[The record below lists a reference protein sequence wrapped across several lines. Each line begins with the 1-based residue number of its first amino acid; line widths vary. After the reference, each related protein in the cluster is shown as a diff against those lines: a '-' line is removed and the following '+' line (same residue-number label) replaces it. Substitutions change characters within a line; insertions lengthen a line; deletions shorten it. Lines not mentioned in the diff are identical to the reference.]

1 MSVCGYEV
9 YQNLLRE
16 DSLVIFIL
24 LMVELRPQVAEKLP
38 MESR

>member
-1 MSVCGYEV
+1 MCGYEI

-38 MESR
+38 VEPR